1 MTTQIGL
8 SGSEAT
14 VPDPVYDGPYEQTP
28 TMIGASQRTLDGTRK
43 RHIAAQK
50 TTWRVVWQGLTMAQR
65 NAITAELNRKS
76 DLSWKPPT
84 GGTYTVQ
91 VDSYTSD
98 AFTQDTWAITAVL
111 EQV

>member
-1 MTTQIGL
+1 MTTKIGV
-8 SGSEAT
+8 SGNEAT

-28 TMIGASQRTLDGTRK
+28 TMVGTSQRMIDGTRK

-50 TTWRVVWQGLTMAQR
+50 RTWRVVWAGLTSAQR
-65 NAITAELNRKS
+65 ATLTTELDRKA
-76 DLSWKPPT
+76 DLSWKPPD

-91 VDSYTSD
+91 IDSYTVE
-98 AFTQDTWAITAVL
+98 AFTQNTWRVSVVM

>member
-50 TTWRVVWQGLTMAQR
+50 RTWRVVWQALTTAQR
-65 NAITAELNRKS
+65 STLTTELDRKA
-76 DLSWKPPT
+76 DLSWLPPD

-91 VDSYTSD
+91 VDSYTID